1 MSGGVDTIPITGP
14 EHQKEYYPYFD
25 WLRILLASVVMLA
38 HEEVIPT
45 YGPSYVAVQVFF
57 ALSGWLIG
65 GILLKTPPAGLPRFY
80 FNRVARIWGP
90 YYAAL
95 AILIGVSLLRDPITP
110 KWSEFV
116 YYKCTFVYNAF
127 GPPQL
132 EKHRQDM
139 PLEGSGNHFWSVN
152 AEEQFYLVAPL
163 LLVVASPL
171 IGRSICTWI
180 AISLL
185 SWYFIPLYASIAM
198 GVTAAVVV
206 SKAGS
211 IHLKGIARLILAVV
225 VVGAAYGLIAGW
237 KLEVLVPPL
246 SIAVV
251 LLLATLGQPTRL
263 GAIAGGISY
272 PLYLNH
278 WLGAFVAHAA
288 LKPIGLRDSAVSHV
302 LSITFSLFFAYFMYR
317 LVDRPLLKRRSQYFT
332 PARGRAAMLVAYGLV
347 IVGLIVGL
355 WITRS

>member
-1 MSGGVDTIPITGP
+1 MSDAAATIPITGP
-14 EHQKEYYPYFD
+14 EHEKEYCPYFD
-25 WLRILLASVVMLA
+25 WLRILLAAVVMLA

-65 GILLKTPPAGLPRFY
+65 GILLKTRPAGLPRFY
-80 FNRVARIWGP
+80 FNRVVRIWGP

-95 AILIGVSLLRDPITP
+95 AILIGVSLLRDPVTP

-116 YYKCTFVYNAF
+116 FYKCTFVYNAF

-132 EKHRQDM
+132 EQHRHDM

-152 AEEQFYLVAPL
+152 GEEQFYLVAPI
-163 LLVVASPL
+163 LLVVVSPL
-171 IGRSICTWI
+171 IGRAVCTWI

-185 SWYFIPLYASIAM
+185 SWCFIPLYASIAM
-198 GVTAAVVV
+198 GVTAAIVV
-206 SKAGS
+206 SKAGP
-211 IHLKGIARLILAVV
+211 IHLNGTSRLIFSLV
-225 VVGAAYGLIAGW
+225 VVGAVGGIIAGW
-237 KLEVLVPPL
+237 TYQALSPPF

-263 GAIAGGISY
+263 GAIVGGVSY

-288 LKPIGLRDSAVSHV
+288 LKPFGMRDSAVSHV
-302 LSITFSLFFAYFMYR
+302 LSITFSVFFAYFMYR
-317 LVDRPLLKRRSQYFT
+317 LVDRPLLQRRSQYYT
-332 PARGRAAMLVAYGLV
+332 PARGQAAMLVAYGLV